1 MSTEV
6 RAAGALLWRE
16 RGRRLQVLLVHRPSY
31 NDWSWPKGK
40 PDEGEALP
48 VTAVR
53 EVEEET
59 GIRVVLGPPL
69 ASVRYR
75 LSGGKS
81 KEASYWSA
89 RADHPGPWVNS
100 RPYVRRAPMRE
111 VDEVRWVDAL
121 QALKM
126 LTYDRDRVPLRVL
139 IDQWDDG
146 KLDTW
151 TVVVARH
158 GRARKRSVWKKGD
171 EETRPLT
178 SVGERQA
185 TLMVPFLSAFGVDR
199 VVSSPWKR
207 CFDTVLPYATAAGVD
222 VEVRPEL
229 TEAAHDAKP
238 KAARGIVNAE
248 LRTPGEGVVIC
259 THRPVLPTVM
269 GQLAAFTPSRL
280 EEEVPNKDP
289 WLKTGEFLVAH
300 LTRHPRR
307 GVSVVAVER
316 HRPYSL

>member
-1 MSTEV
+1 MSGDV

-16 RGRRLQVLLVHRPSY
+16 RGRRLQVAVVHRPSY

-40 PDEGEALP
+40 PDDDEPLP

-59 GIRVVLGPPL
+59 GIRVILGQPL
-69 ASVRYR
+69 GTVRYR
-75 LSGGKS
+75 LPGGKS
-81 KEASYWSA
+81 KESTYWAA
-89 RADHPGPWVNS
+89 RGDYQGPWEHT
-100 RPYVRRAPMRE
+100 RAPVRRAPMRE
-111 VDEVRWVDAL
+111 VDEVRWVDAH
-121 QALKM
+121 QALRM

-139 IDQWDDG
+139 MDKWDDDR
-146 KLDTW
+146 LDSW

-158 GRARKRSVWKKGD
+158 GRARKRSAWKKGD

-178 SVGERQA
+178 AVGERQA
-185 TLMVPFLSAFGVDR
+185 ALLVPFLSAFGVDR

-207 CFDTVLPYATAAGVD
+207 CYDTVLPYATAARVE

-229 TEAAHDAKP
+229 TEAAHEERP
-238 KAARGIVNAE
+238 KAARAIIDRE
-248 LRTPGEGVVIC
+248 LRMPGEGVVIC

-269 GQLAAFTPSRL
+269 SLMRAFAPARL
-280 EEEVPNKDP
+280 EQKVPSKDP
-289 WLKTGEFLVAH
+289 WLMTGEFLVAH
-300 LTRHPRR
+300 LTRHNRR
-307 GVSVVAVER
+307 GVTVVDIER